1 MTGPR
6 RAVVLALA
14 ASTELQ
20 TSEQVVQSVASIDAD
35 VHRASVYRALEA
47 LVATELVVHV
57 HLGHGATAYHLAD
70 PAGGGHLHVQCTTCG
85 AVADVAGT
93 MLDGVAR
100 RLRRQHGFELD
111 AAHVALSGTCAQCS
125 RKPADGD
132 AVDGGA
138 AGAGR

>member
-14 ASTELQ
+14 ASEELQ
-20 TSEQVVQSVASIDAD
+20 TSEQVVASVAAIDAD

-70 PAGGGHLHVQCTTCG
+70 PAGKAHLHVQCTSCG

-93 MLDGVAR
+93 MLDGVSR

-111 AAHVALSGTCAQCS
+111 AAHVALSGTCARCAAAAAA
-125 RKPADGD
+125 ADD
-132 AVDGGA
+132 AV
-138 AGAGR
+138 

>member
-14 ASTELQ
+14 ASDEHQ
-20 TSEQVVQSVASIDAD
+20 TSEQVVASVATIDAE

-47 LVATELVVHV
+47 LVATELVAHV

-70 PAGGGHLHVQCTTCG
+70 PVGKVHLHVQCTSCG
-85 AVADVAGT
+85 AVADVPGT

-100 RLRRQHGFELD
+100 RLRKEHGFELD
-111 AAHVALSGTCAQCS
+111 AAHVALSGTCSQCT
-125 RKPADGD
+125 
-132 AVDGGA
+132 
-138 AGAGR
+138 